1 MTSATIE
8 PLLRQAL
15 AALTAGRHA
24 EAATIAAQALAIDAR
39 SGLAW
44 HITAL
49 SREAAGDYPGA
60 LEAYEAANTLSP
72 DQPEIGKDLARLAL
86 RMGAAEA
93 AEGLLTAYLAQRPDA
108 VDAINNLAIAQ
119 RDQMKFDEAIA
130 TLQAAIP
137 AHPLS
142 AMLWNTLGSVLTLQG
157 DAAQALVFYDEALRL
172 EPDRPLVRYNRATA
186 QQMAGIREA
195 LITQFDVAIAGVGVT
210 PDQLASMKVAR
221 AKALLFCGE
230 LAAGWAAYD
239 ARLDPN
245 YADSTDF
252 IVDAP
257 AGRNDMDLAGKTLL
271 LIGEQG
277 LGDEVM
283 FGNDINDVI
292 EALGPAGRLILAVE
306 PRLVPLF
313 ARAFPKA
320 EVGPHASG
328 RVGQRNRRG
337 APFLA
342 ARMGEVDAW
351 APMAQPLARFR
362 STLDSFT
369 GAAPYLTPDPAR
381 VDHWRGVLK
390 AAAGGR
396 RTVGVGWKSLI
407 MDAERSRYFAPFDA
421 WAPILRAPGVR
432 FVNLQYGD
440 SAAEVARAAA
450 AFEVELWTPPGIDLQ
465 QDLDDLTALCVAL
478 DLVIGPANATT
489 NLAGAAGA
497 NLWLIST
504 PGAWTQLGT
513 NAYPWYPQAR
523 AFTPASLTEWPGAMD
538 EVASALR
545 DWL

>member
-8 PLLRQAL
+8 PLLRDAL

-24 EAATIAAQALAIDAR
+24 EAADIAARALAIDAR

-44 HITAL
+44 RITAL
-49 SREAAGDYPGA
+49 SRETAGDYAGA
-60 LEAYEAANTLSP
+60 LQAYETANTLSP
-72 DQPEIGKDLARLAL
+72 DEPEIGKDLARLAL
-86 RMGAAEA
+86 RMGAPEA
-93 AEGLLTAYLAQRPDA
+93 AEGLLTAYLAQRPGA

-119 RDQMKFDEAIA
+119 RDQMKFGEAIA

-142 AMLWNTLGSVLTLQG
+142 AMLWNTLASVLTLQG
-157 DAAQALVFYDEALRL
+157 DAGQALAFYDEALRL

-186 QQMAGIREA
+186 QQMAGVRDA
-195 LITQFDVAIAGVGVT
+195 LITQFDVAIAGPGLT

-230 LAAGWAAYD
+230 LAAGWAAYA

-245 YADSTDF
+245 DPDSTDF

-257 AGRNDMDLAGKTLL
+257 AWRDNMDLAGKTLL

-283 FGNDINDVI
+283 FANAVDDLI
-292 EALGPAGRLILAVE
+292 EALGPDGRLILAVE
-306 PRLVPLF
+306 PRLVSLF
-313 ARAFPKA
+313 ARSFPKA
-320 EVGPHASG
+320 EVGPHVSG
-328 RVGQRNRRG
+328 RNEQRNRRG
-337 APFLA
+337 ALFMA
-342 ARMGEVDAW
+342 ARMSEVDAW
-351 APMAQPLARFR
+351 APMAQPLGRFR
-362 STLDSFT
+362 STLDSFV
-369 GAAPYLTPDPAR
+369 GAGSYLTPDPAR
-381 VDHWRGVLK
+381 VEHWRGVLK
-390 AAAGGR
+390 AKGGGR
-396 RTVGVGWKSLI
+396 SVGVVWKSLI
-407 MDAERSRYFAPFDA
+407 MDAERSRHFAPFDA
-421 WAPILRAPGVR
+421 WAPVLRTPGVR

-440 SAAEVARAAA
+440 SAAEVAHAAA
-450 AFEVELWTPPGIDLQ
+450 AFGAELWTPPGIDLT

-513 NAYPWYPQAR
+513 DAYPWYPQAR
-523 AFTPASLTEWPGAMD
+523 VFTPASPTAWPDAMD
-538 EVASALR
+538 AVAEALQTGR
-545 DWL
+545 

>member
-1 MTSATIE
+1 MTSAMLE
-8 PLLRQAL
+8 PLLREAL

-49 SREAAGDYPGA
+49 CRETAGDYPGA
-60 LEAYEAANTLSP
+60 LQAYEAAHTLSP

-93 AEGLLTAYLAQRPDA
+93 AEGLLMAYLAQRPDA

-119 RDQMKFDEAIA
+119 RDQMKFGEAIA

-142 AMLWNTLGSVLTLQG
+142 AMLWNTLASVLTLQG
-157 DAAQALVFYDEALRL
+157 DAAQALLFYDEALRL

-186 QQMAGIREA
+186 QQMAGVREA

-239 ARLDPN
+239 ARLDAN
-245 YADSTDF
+245 YEDSTDF
-252 IVDAP
+252 VVEAP
-257 AGRNDMDLAGKTLL
+257 AWRNDMDLAGKTLL

-283 FGNDINDVI
+283 FANAINDLI
-292 EALGPAGRLILAVE
+292 KGLGPDGRLILAVE
-306 PRLVPLF
+306 PRLVSLF
-313 ARAFPKA
+313 ARSFPRA
-320 EVGPHASG
+320 EVGPHVSG
-328 RVGQRNRRG
+328 RVDQRNRRG
-337 APFLA
+337 ALFMA

-351 APMAQPLARFR
+351 APMGQPLARLR
-362 STLDSFT
+362 ATLDSFA
-369 GAAPYLTPDPAR
+369 GAVPFLTPDPAR
-381 VDHWRGVLK
+381 VEHWRGVLK
-390 AAAGGR
+390 AAGGQ
-396 RTVGVGWKSLI
+396 RTVGVVWKSLI

-421 WAPILRAPGVR
+421 WAPVLATPGVR
-432 FVNLQYGD
+432 WVNLQYGD
-440 SAAEVARAAA
+440 SSAEVAQAAA
-450 AFEVELWTPPGIDLQ
+450 AGVELWTPPGIDMT
-465 QDLDDLTALCVAL
+465 QDLDDLTALSVAL

-497 NLWLIST
+497 ALWLIST

-523 AFTPASLTEWPGAMD
+523 VFTPASLTEWPAVMD
-538 EVASALR
+538 ELASALR

>member
-1 MTSATIE
+1 MTSPTIE
-8 PLLRQAL
+8 LLLRDAL

-24 EAATIAAQALAIDAR
+24 EAADIAAKALAIDAR

-44 HITAL
+44 HIIAL
-49 SREAAGDYPGA
+49 SRETAGDYPGA
-60 LEAYEAANTLSP
+60 LQAYEAANTLSP

-119 RDQMKFDEAIA
+119 RDQMKFGEAIA

-137 AHPLS
+137 VHPLS
-142 AMLWNTLGSVLTLQG
+142 AMLWNTLASVLTLQG

-186 QQMAGIREA
+186 QQMAGVRDA
-195 LITQFDVAIAGVGVT
+195 LITQFDVAIAGAGVT

-245 YADSTDF
+245 EPDSTDF
-252 IVDAP
+252 IVEAP
-257 AGRNDMDLAGKTLL
+257 AWRDDMDLAGKTLL

-283 FGNDINDVI
+283 FANVINDLI
-292 EALGPAGRLILAVE
+292 EALGLDGRLILAVE
-306 PRLVPLF
+306 PRLVSLF
-313 ARAFPKA
+313 ARSFPKA
-320 EVGPHASG
+320 EVGPHVSG
-328 RVGQRNRRG
+328 RVEQRNRRG
-337 APFLA
+337 ALFMA

-351 APMAQPLARFR
+351 APAAQPLARFR
-362 STLDSFT
+362 TTLASFVDAT
-369 GAAPYLTPDPAR
+369 PYLTPDPVR
-381 VDHWRGVLK
+381 VEHWRGVLK
-390 AAAGGR
+390 AKGGGR
-396 RTVGVGWKSLI
+396 SVGIVWKSLI

-421 WAPILRAPGVR
+421 WAPILRTPGVR
-432 FVNLQYGD
+432 LVNLQYGD
-440 SAAEVARAAA
+440 SAAEVAHAAA
-450 AFEVELWTPPGIDLQ
+450 AFGAELWTPPGIDMQ

-478 DLVIGPANATT
+478 DLVIGPANAAT

-497 NLWLIST
+497 DLWLISP

-513 NAYPWYPQAR
+513 KAYPWYPQAR
-523 AFTPASLTEWPGAMD
+523 IFTPASLTEWPGAMD

-545 DWL
+545 EWL